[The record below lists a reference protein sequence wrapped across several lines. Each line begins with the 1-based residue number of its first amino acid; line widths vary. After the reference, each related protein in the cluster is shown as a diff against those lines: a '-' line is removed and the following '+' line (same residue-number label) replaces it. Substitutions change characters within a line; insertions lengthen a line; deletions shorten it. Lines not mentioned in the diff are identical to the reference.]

1 MLMVGWLV
9 LVAVVMWVLQTALG
23 LWQFQRFNRH
33 VKELRSIGK
42 VAIGK
47 ARGRFRAGAIVL
59 FCIDEDCNILQGE
72 ILQGRTVFAGFRR
85 LDRWNGRNL
94 LELSEKDCEGVD
106 PQAKAAVLAARR
118 DYEDYRKLQ
127 AERAADQEAASGAM
141 SAGG

>member
-1 MLMVGWLV
+1 M
-9 LVAVVMWVLQTALG
+9 
-23 LWQFQRFNRH
+23 
-33 VKELRSIGK
+33 
-42 VAIGK
+42 
-47 ARGRFRAGAIVL
+47 L

-85 LDRWNGRNL
+85 LDRWNGWNL